1 MQHNTPVLSF
11 CTQSCYSSLTQREEH
26 GVERV
31 RELGAEGDIW
41 AEEGRGNRGV
51 ELHDLYSPNIIRL
64 IKSRRR
70 GAENVARTGRVFW

>member
-1 MQHNTPVLSF
+1 MYTKLLLVSY
-11 CTQSCYSSLTQREEH
+11 TEGGTWA
-26 GVERV
+26 ERV